1 MSENKEE
8 VLEDFKV
15 EKKKTSPVLVSVLPA

>member
-8 VLEDFKV
+8 VLKDFKV

>member
-1 MSENKEE
+1 MSENEE
-8 VLEDFKV
+8 EILEDFKV